1 MVWDSCRALDLS
13 ILLINLFLFQS
24 TSFCGFILGFFSRLC
39 GSHLED
45 RKKLLQQ
52 WVAKEQN
59 ADSIEAQIVLTKTSA
74 KQHKGTKE
82 LLTTAEM
89 MKREIPLEKIR
100 AIVAKGQGV
109 PDSDCPNLPS
119 LTRFWVST
127 STKEIDFDE
136 TRQQGSVTIQASAA
150 GALDAVM
157 NPFASNA
164 SSSLGADGMQSILS
178 GLGTTQ
184 TPGAC
189 FFWSHSYLSDSSQ
202 KDLIRISSHVSI

>member
-1 MVWDSCRALDLS
+1 M
-13 ILLINLFLFQS
+13 
-24 TSFCGFILGFFSRLC
+24 
-39 GSHLED
+39 
-45 RKKLLQQ
+45 LQQ
-52 WVAKEQN
+52 WVLKEQN

-109 PDSDCPNLPS
+109 PDPDCPNLPS

-157 NPFASNA
+157 DPFASNA
-164 SSSLGADGMQSILS
+164 SASLGADGMQSILS
-178 GLGTTQ
+178 GLGTT
-184 TPGAC
+184 PNEGAV
-189 FFWSHSYLSDSSQ
+189 FFL
-202 KDLIRISSHVSI
+202 VSFLLK